1 MAAHASP
8 QKSGFCIT
16 WGTSGML
23 TLAYL
28 GRSFFGDGWLAFF
41 EGTPAWGGGGA
52 FGLGA
57 LPAGCDSAAIG
68 RDDNME
74 CKP

>member
-1 MAAHASP
+1 
-8 QKSGFCIT
+8 
-16 WGTSGML
+16 
-23 TLAYL
+23 L